1 MKKRAALLCA
11 AALALAALTGCSGR
25 EPERTAEEWTDLYVQ
40 AITNHGG
47 EMVEYN
53 PVISRFDPEDG
64 ASALALESL
73 GLAEEDM
80 EAFGASVS
88 VMNTQAYA
96 IAAVRPVQGKTDAVR
111 KALQGYVDRQQSSF
125 ELYLPDQYQVA
136 QGARLE
142 TLEDGTVLLNIQQI
156 YRTFLSGLSA
166 KYPLIGS
173 LIPDWTLGDYI
184 TQDQLAVLMGS
195 QPAVSEMENYS
206 VSAFSPSDL
215 QQVHPQDGIEGYL
228 YFTPRQ
234 SLGDA
239 EVVIGFPIQ
248 SLWTEF
254 FRCQILVD
262 LPAQGLHLEL
272 TGKAL
277 PGTYDIQLPDSV
289 MQDDDINALSEIIQA
304 VRSIAQLV
312 GQMVG

>member
-73 GLAEEDM
+73 GLAEEDV

-111 KALQGYVDRQQSSF
+111 EALQGYVDRQQSRWLRRPGWRPWRTAPSYWSCARIAAKCLRPSEGSWNALNRPAYRAEGRGRLAAPF
-125 ELYLPDQYQVA
+125 EIF
-136 QGARLE
+136 
-142 TLEDGTVLLNIQQI
+142 TVLPEPPASPI
-156 YRTFLSGLSA
+156 
-166 KYPLIGS
+166 
-173 LIPDWTLGDYI
+173 IPF
-184 TQDQLAVLMGS
+184 A
-195 QPAVSEMENYS
+195 PA
-206 VSAFSPSDL
+206 
-215 QQVHPQDGIEGYL
+215 G
-228 YFTPRQ
+228 
-234 SLGDA
+234 
-239 EVVIGFPIQ
+239 
-248 SLWTEF
+248 
-254 FRCQILVD
+254 
-262 LPAQGLHLEL
+262 
-272 TGKAL
+272 AL
-277 PGTYDIQLPDSV
+277 PPHGCPP
-289 MQDDDINALSEIIQA
+289 
-304 VRSIAQLV
+304 RPR
-312 GQMVG
+312 